1 MLEHTFIHIPNFGYN
16 RERKL
21 WGNGIRTW
29 DDFLENFGGSQFHK
43 GFCSKIASSKY
54 ALHLGDAEYFGS
66 VLPANETWRAFPSFQ
81 KIAYLDI
88 ETTGLGKG
96 SDYTTV
102 IGVFDGEKVKSY
114 VHGQN
119 MDEFGRDILEYE
131 AMVTFNGAVFDIP
144 FIRKDMPRL
153 RLPKLHI
160 DLRFVLASLDV
171 RGGLKRIEEKF
182 GYEREDDLKG
192 MNGYDAVLLWK
203 AYKSKNDVD
212 ALEKLIRYNAA
223 DISNL
228 KKLIE
233 WAYKEKRL
241 MTEFDRLTRS

>member
-1 MLEHTFIHIPNFGYN
+1 
-16 RERKL
+16 
-21 WGNGIRTW
+21 
-29 DDFLENFGGSQFHK
+29 
-43 GFCSKIASSKY
+43 
-54 ALHLGDAEYFGS
+54 
-66 VLPANETWRAFPSFQ
+66 
-81 KIAYLDI
+81 
-88 ETTGLGKG
+88 
-96 SDYTTV
+96 
-102 IGVFDGEKVKSY
+102 
-114 VHGQN
+114 
-119 MDEFGRDILEYE
+119 
-131 AMVTFNGAVFDIP
+131 MVTFNGAVFDIP